1 MKKAIEVALSH
12 KYDTKLLV
20 VLANKIYPELVSLTD
35 ENGSPFVFKGDS
47 IKGRRIIWGILGGI
61 LQHINAK

>member
-20 VLANKIYPELVSLTD
+20 VLANKIYPEL
-35 ENGSPFVFKGDS
+35 
-47 IKGRRIIWGILGGI
+47 GRFDR
-61 LQHINAK
+61 